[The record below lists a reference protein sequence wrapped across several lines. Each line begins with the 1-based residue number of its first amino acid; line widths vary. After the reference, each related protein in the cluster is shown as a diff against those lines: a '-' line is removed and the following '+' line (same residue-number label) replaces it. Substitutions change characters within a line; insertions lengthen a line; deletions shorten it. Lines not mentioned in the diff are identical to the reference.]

1 MIERFLAKDIKSF
14 LNEFLAVAILG
25 PRQVRKTT
33 LAKEIAAQISPTP
46 FLDLE
51 KPSDLAKLSDPELY
65 FQTHSNHLVIIDEI
79 QRMPQLFQVL
89 RSVIDERRQQGQKV
103 KQFLLLGSAS
113 KELLKHSSE
122 SLAGRIIYTQL
133 CGFNIQEVRKAVY
146 IDDNLYGLGAA
157 FPIAFLVLRII
168 VV

>member
-1 MIERFLAKDIKSF
+1 M
-14 LNEFLAVAILG
+14 
-25 PRQVRKTT
+25 
-33 LAKEIAAQISPTP
+33 
-46 FLDLE
+46 
-51 KPSDLAKLSDPELY
+51 AKLFDPELY

-79 QRMPQLFQVL
+79 QRMLQLFQVL

-133 CGFNIQEVRKAVY
+133 CGFNIFKKLEKPDISMTIY
-146 IDDNLYGLGAA
+146 YGLGAA